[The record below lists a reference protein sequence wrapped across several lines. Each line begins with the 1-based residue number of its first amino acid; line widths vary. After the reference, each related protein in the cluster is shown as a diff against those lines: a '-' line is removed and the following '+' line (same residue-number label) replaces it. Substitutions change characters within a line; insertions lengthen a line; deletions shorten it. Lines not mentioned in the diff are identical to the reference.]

1 MDHVNLGR
9 TGLRV
14 SRLCLGTMTFGS
26 TAWRGWVL
34 PEAASRPFIQR
45 ALDAGINFFDTAD
58 MYSRGVSEEI
68 VGRALADFTTRDQV
82 VIATKAFFPMGD
94 GPNDRG
100 LSRKHLFDAIDAS
113 LRRLGTDYVDL
124 YQIHRFDPHTPIEE
138 TLEAL
143 NDIVRAGKA
152 RYIGASSMFA
162 WQFAQMLQVSD
173 RRGWARFVSMQNHYN
188 LVYREEER
196 EMLPLCRAEGIGVIP
211 WSPLARGFLAGNRDR
226 PAASDTPKGGETL
239 RARLDE
245 YAHGLYYAESDF
257 QVVDRV
263 VELARRRGVTAAQI
277 ALAWIL
283 RQPGVTAPI
292 VGVTKMEH
300 LEAAIAAT
308 DITLDEDECVHSR
321 SPTCH
326 TPCWGISRRPLLF
339 QPVAPVRRREQHA
352 PATVPG
358 PGSRGGSTPGHDRPQ
373 DAGCPGVDGGP
384 RRRLSDVLHEQSAFP
399 TCAGCTNSSHGAPH
413 VSHRGRCRS
422 SRRS

>member
-1 MDHVNLGR
+1 MEYVNLGR

-26 TAWRGWVL
+26 TAWRPWIL
-34 PEAASRPFIQR
+34 PEDASRPFIRR

-68 VGRALADFTTRDQV
+68 VGRALNDFTTRDQA

-124 YQIHRFDPHTPIEE
+124 YQIHRFDSHTPIEE

-143 NDIVRAGKA
+143 DAIVRAGKA
-152 RYIGASSMFA
+152 RYIGASSMYA
-162 WQFAQMLQVSD
+162 WQFAQMLQVSE

-211 WSPLARGFLAGNRDR
+211 WSPLARGFLAGNRERATGSEDK
-226 PAASDTPKGGETL
+226 KGGDTL
-239 RARLDE
+239 RAQTDE
-245 YAHGLYYAESDF
+245 YAQSLYYADADF
-257 QVVDRV
+257 RVVDRV
-263 VELARRRGVTAAQI
+263 VELARRHGVTPAQI

-292 VGVTKMEH
+292 IGVTKIEQ
-300 LEAAIAAT
+300 
-308 DITLDEDECVHSR
+308 LDEAVAALDVELDGEECLRLEEPYVPH
-321 SPTCH
+321 
-326 TPCWGISRRPLLF
+326 
-339 QPVAPVRRREQHA
+339 PVL
-352 PATVPG
+352 
-358 PGSRGGSTPGHDRPQ
+358 GHQ
-373 DAGCPGVDGGP
+373 
-384 RRRLSDVLHEQSAFP
+384 
-399 TCAGCTNSSHGAPH
+399 
-413 VSHRGRCRS
+413 
-422 SRRS
+422 